1 MANQDPQPEVY
12 TTTHAFAGAAA
23 TGTSNVISIFTNQ
36 ANNEEVRLY
45 AVGVEMLDATTG
57 AALAA
62 ALDYSV
68 SIQVGPNNVLSN
80 AFSAGFSKND
90 RTLALSTPILCL
102 FQQPLQITVTT
113 NQAVGANGSNIKI
126 TLIGELAIQ
135 KIAVHAGNWEHQM
148 NSMGPQGRQ
157 R

>member
-1 MANQDPQPEVY
+1 M
-12 TTTHAFAGAAA
+12 
-23 TGTSNVISIFTNQ
+23 
-36 ANNEEVRLY
+36 Y

-57 AALAA
+57 AALATE
-62 ALDYSV
+62 LDYSV
-68 SIQVGPNNVLSN
+68 SIQVGPNNVPSN
-80 AFSAGFSKND
+80 AFSAQDIIFSKND
-90 RTLALSTPILCL
+90 RTLGTKLHLFLCL

-113 NQAVGANGSNIKI
+113 NQAVGANGSNIKV